1 MNNQELFKIIK
12 KPWADTK
19 DIMALAGCTRQG
31 ASKIRNALYGEAQD
45 EGKKIP
51 TARKLVSMKRLV
63 KYLGIDENRIIKYAK
78 AEKEV

>member
-1 MNNQELFKIIK
+1 MI
-12 KPWADTK
+12 
-19 DIMALAGCTRQG
+19 QG